1 MPFFVLISR
10 AINFN
15 SKWPKIVR
23 NPAPC
28 QTEITKAKVEK
39 KKTRLWLI
47 SYTHL
52 LLLPVPVKFF
62 YYILFYYYGVSG
74 KCLPATTNFPRLMI
88 CEEMYVCKY
97 LHK

>member
-15 SKWPKIVR
+15 SKWPKVVR

-39 KKTRLWLI
+39 KLGFGSFSI
-47 SYTHL
+47 HL

-62 YYILFYYYGVSG
+62 YYILFYYNGVSG

-88 CEEMYVCKY
+88 CEEMYVCNNSE
-97 LHK
+97 

>member
-39 KKTRLWLI
+39 KNSALAHLV
-47 SYTHL
+47 YTSSSSL
-52 LLLPVPVKFF
+52 CRSSFS
-62 YYILFYYYGVSG
+62 IIFYYYGVSG

-88 CEEMYVCKY
+88 CEEMYVCTY
-97 LHK
+97 INNSE

>member
-39 KKTRLWLI
+39 KSSAWAHLV
-47 SYTHL
+47 YTSSSSQCRSS
-52 LLLPVPVKFF
+52 FSIIF
-62 YYILFYYYGVSG
+62 YFIIMVFLESVYQQPQTSLD
-74 KCLPATTNFPRLMI
+74 
-88 CEEMYVCKY
+88 
-97 LHK
+97 